1 VYRQSRESP
10 VRCRLR
16 GGNGLVSE
24 QRGERTTAGDQ
35 LVWPTFLDNAAFAEH
50 DRAVGEEHGRETLPG
65 EQNGATCHRGAQ
77 VRYEEALGLGVDRGG
92 GLVEDQDARIVQEG
106 AGDGDAL
113 PLAAG
118 DGLAALAGAPFALQ
132 LVVAAA
138 IGIGGSIW
146 LRSTRFGKRL
156 HERGDDRVQNMDIG
170 QSLRVDNWTTARTAR
185 ANYRGAVWDVEL
197 APGEQPASGEFVIRE
212 IHANRLIVA
221 PKPR

>member
-1 VYRQSRESP
+1 MDTFIGWFV
-10 VRCRLR
+10 VAF
-16 GGNGLVSE
+16 GL
-24 QRGERTTAGDQ
+24 
-35 LVWPTFLDNAAFAEH
+35 LVAELLTGTFYLLVISIAL
-50 DRAVGEEHGRETLPG
+50 AV
-65 EQNGATCHRGAQ
+65 A
-77 VRYEEALGLGVDRGG
+77 
-92 GLVEDQDARIVQEG
+92 
-106 AGDGDAL
+106 
-113 PLAAG
+113 
-118 DGLAALAGAPFALQ
+118 GLAALAGAPFALQ

-170 QSLRVDNWTTARTAR
+170 QSLRVDNWTAARTAR

>member
-1 VYRQSRESP
+1 MDTFIGWFV
-10 VRCRLR
+10 VAF
-16 GGNGLVSE
+16 GL
-24 QRGERTTAGDQ
+24 
-35 LVWPTFLDNAAFAEH
+35 LVAELLTGTFYLLVISIAL
-50 DRAVGEEHGRETLPG
+50 AV
-65 EQNGATCHRGAQ
+65 A
-77 VRYEEALGLGVDRGG
+77 
-92 GLVEDQDARIVQEG
+92 
-106 AGDGDAL
+106 
-113 PLAAG
+113 
-118 DGLAALAGAPFALQ
+118 GLAALAGAPFALQ

-170 QSLRVDNWTTARTAR
+170 QSLRVDNWTPARTAR

-221 PKPR
+221 LKPR

>member
-1 VYRQSRESP
+1 MDTFIGWFV
-10 VRCRLR
+10 VAF
-16 GGNGLVSE
+16 GL
-24 QRGERTTAGDQ
+24 
-35 LVWPTFLDNAAFAEH
+35 LVAELLTGTFYL
-50 DRAVGEEHGRETLPG
+50 
-65 EQNGATCHRGAQ
+65 
-77 VRYEEALGLGVDRGG
+77 
-92 GLVEDQDARIVQEG
+92 LVISIA
-106 AGDGDAL
+106 
-113 PLAAG
+113 LAAA
-118 DGLAALAGAPFALQ
+118 GLAALAGAPFALQ

-170 QSLRVDNWTTARTAR
+170 QSLRVDNWTPARTAR

-212 IHANRLIVA
+212 INANRLIVA

>member
-1 VYRQSRESP
+1 MDTFIGWFV
-10 VRCRLR
+10 VAF
-16 GGNGLVSE
+16 GL
-24 QRGERTTAGDQ
+24 
-35 LVWPTFLDNAAFAEH
+35 LVAELLTGTFYLLVISIAL
-50 DRAVGEEHGRETLPG
+50 AV
-65 EQNGATCHRGAQ
+65 A
-77 VRYEEALGLGVDRGG
+77 
-92 GLVEDQDARIVQEG
+92 
-106 AGDGDAL
+106 
-113 PLAAG
+113 
-118 DGLAALAGAPFALQ
+118 GLAALAGAPFALQ

-170 QSLRVDNWTTARTAR
+170 QSLRVDNWTPARTAR